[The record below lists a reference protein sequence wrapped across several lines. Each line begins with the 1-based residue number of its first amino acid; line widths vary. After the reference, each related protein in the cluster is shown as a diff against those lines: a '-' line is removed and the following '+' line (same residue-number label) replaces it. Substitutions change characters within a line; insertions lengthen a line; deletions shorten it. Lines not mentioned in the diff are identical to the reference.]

1 MAENVYR
8 KKTKIFS
15 GIVMVVSV
23 ALCLFQMY
31 AGGIS
36 NISSMTL
43 RTIHWTVISAVAI
56 VSYPAVKGKETMRWY
71 DYILLAASLFATIYV
86 AVVWPTRTI
95 QVSTNDPLFSTLD
108 KVAFLVMTLVILEI
122 ARRTTGLAL
131 TVTAAIAL
139 IYLMFL
145 GPYMPGIF
153 RHRGYSLSRVAP
165 FLLFS
170 SEGVY
175 GSALGTSASFIMLFV
190 LFGDMLE
197 AAGAGKFF
205 IDIAYGI
212 AGRFRGGPAKTA
224 VVSSALMGCVSGS
237 SIANVVTTGT
247 FTIPLMVSSGYK
259 KNSACAI
266 EAVAST
272 GGMIMPPMMG
282 AAAFI
287 LAEYVGV
294 SYGEVC
300 WAAIL
305 PAVLY
310 YLGLFLCVDKEAAA
324 NGLVGQKKEDLPK
337 PLVILKQKGYLLLPL
352 VILIYCLVRSFSP
365 QKTVF
370 WTILILIA
378 ISYLRKE
385 SRITPRK
392 ACEAMKSAV
401 KGMAPV
407 AAACAAAGLIVG
419 AINLTGVGVNFT
431 SSITRLSGGSPFVAL
446 LMTAIAALI
455 LGMGLPPVAVYIVVS
470 TVVAPALT
478 QMGFSLFASHLFVFY
493 FGIIGTITP
502 PVALT
507 AYAAAGLIEGASAF
521 KVGVRAF
528 LYGIVAFIVPFVFMY
543 DEAFLLSGTPGH
555 VILAVVTAIL
565 ALDFISAMLIGYFT
579 TRINWFGRIVCLLVG
594 ILLFLPNT
602 YTSLV
607 GIVLAGV
614 MFFLGKKK
622 RLTIFEAKEVGG
634 N

>member
-310 YLGLFLCVDKEAAA
+310 CLGLFLCVDKEAAA

-528 LYGIVAFIVPFVFMY
+528 LYGIIAFIVPFVFMY

>member
-71 DYILLAASLFATIYV
+71 DYILLAASMFATIYV

-337 PLVILKQKGYLLLPL
+337 PLAILKHKGYLLLPL

-370 WTILILIA
+370 WTILILIV

-555 VILAVVTAIL
+555 VILAVVTAVL

>member
-145 GPYMPGIF
+145 GPYMLGIF

-282 AAAFI
+282 ATAFI

-337 PLVILKQKGYLLLPL
+337 PLAILKQKGYLLLPL

-385 SRITPRK
+385 SRITLRK
-392 ACEAMKSAV
+392 AREAVKSAV

>member
-259 KNSACAI
+259 KNSVCAI

>member
-300 WAAIL
+300 RAAIL

-470 TVVAPALT
+470 TVVAPAMT

>member
-337 PLVILKQKGYLLLPL
+337 PLAILKQKGYLLLPL

-370 WTILILIA
+370 WTILILIV

>member
-310 YLGLFLCVDKEAAA
+310 CLGLFLCVDKEAAA

-370 WTILILIA
+370 WTILILIV

>member
-370 WTILILIA
+370 WTILILIV

-565 ALDFISAMLIGYFT
+565 ALVFISAMLIGYFT

>member
-190 LFGDMLE
+190 LFGGMLE

-337 PLVILKQKGYLLLPL
+337 PLLILKQKGYLLLPL

>member
-300 WAAIL
+300 WAAII

-337 PLVILKQKGYLLLPL
+337 PLAILKQKGYLLLPL

-370 WTILILIA
+370 WTILILIV

>member
-300 WAAIL
+300 WAAII

-337 PLVILKQKGYLLLPL
+337 PLAILKQKGYLLLPL

-392 ACEAMKSAV
+392 ACEAMKSTV

>member
-153 RHRGYSLSRVAP
+153 RHRGYSLSCVAP

-224 VVSSALMGCVSGS
+224 VVSSALMSCVSGS

-282 AAAFI
+282 ATAFI

-337 PLVILKQKGYLLLPL
+337 PLAILKQKGYLLLPL
-352 VILIYCLVRSFSP
+352 VILIYCLVRSFSTK
-365 QKTVF
+365 KTVF

-392 ACEAMKSAV
+392 AREAVKSAV

>member
-337 PLVILKQKGYLLLPL
+337 PLAILKQKGYLLLPL

-528 LYGIVAFIVPFVFMY
+528 LYGIIAFIVPFVFMY

>member
-56 VSYPAVKGKETMRWY
+56 VSYPAVKGKKTMRWY

-139 IYLMFL
+139 VYLMFL

-259 KNSACAI
+259 KNSVCAI

-528 LYGIVAFIVPFVFMY
+528 LYGIIAFIVPFVFMY

>member
-300 WAAIL
+300 WAAII

-337 PLVILKQKGYLLLPL
+337 PLAILKQKGYLLLPL

-614 MFFLGKKK
+614 MLFLGKKK

>member
-259 KNSACAI
+259 KNSACEI

-300 WAAIL
+300 RAAIL

-579 TRINWFGRIVCLLVG
+579 ARINWFGRIVCLLVG

>member
-86 AVVWPTRTI
+86 TVVWPTRTI

-300 WAAIL
+300 WAAVL

-370 WTILILIA
+370 WTILILIV

>member
-1 MAENVYR
+1 MAENVYQ

-95 QVSTNDPLFSTLD
+95 QVSTNDLLFSTLD

-337 PLVILKQKGYLLLPL
+337 PLAILKQKGYLLLPL

-579 TRINWFGRIVCLLVG
+579 TRINWFGRIVCLFVG

-607 GIVLAGV
+607 GIVLAGA

-622 RLTIFEAKEVGG
+622 KLTIFEAKEVGG

>member
-56 VSYPAVKGKETMRWY
+56 VSYPAVKGKKTMRWY

-370 WTILILIA
+370 WTSLILIV

-555 VILAVVTAIL
+555 VILAVVTAVL

>member
-352 VILIYCLVRSFSP
+352 VVLIYCLVRSFSP

-528 LYGIVAFIVPFVFMY
+528 LYGIIAFIVPFVFMY

>member
-131 TVTAAIAL
+131 TVTASIAL

-300 WAAIL
+300 WAAII

-579 TRINWFGRIVCLLVG
+579 IRINWFGRIVCLLVG

>member
-337 PLVILKQKGYLLLPL
+337 PLAILKQKSYLLLPL

-370 WTILILIA
+370 WTILILIV

>member
-56 VSYPAVKGKETMRWY
+56 VSYPAVKGKKTMRWY

-139 IYLMFL
+139 VYLMFL

-259 KNSACAI
+259 KNSVCAI

-528 LYGIVAFIVPFVFMY
+528 LYGIIAFIVPFVFMY

-602 YTSLV
+602 YTSIV

-622 RLTIFEAKEVGG
+622 RLTIFESKEVGG

>member
-56 VSYPAVKGKETMRWY
+56 VSYPAVKGKKTMRWY

-139 IYLMFL
+139 VYLMFL

-175 GSALGTSASFIMLFV
+175 GSALCTSASFIMLFV

-259 KNSACAI
+259 KNSVCAI

-528 LYGIVAFIVPFVFMY
+528 LYGIIAFIVPFVFMY

>member
-337 PLVILKQKGYLLLPL
+337 PLAILKHKGYLLLPL
-352 VILIYCLVRSFSP
+352 VILIYCMVRSFSP

-370 WTILILIA
+370 WTILILIV

>member
-300 WAAIL
+300 WAAII

-337 PLVILKQKGYLLLPL
+337 PLAILKQKGYLLLPL

-579 TRINWFGRIVCLLVG
+579 TRINWFGRIVCLFVG

-622 RLTIFEAKEVGG
+622 KLTIFEAKEVGG

>member
-86 AVVWPTRTI
+86 TVVWPTRTI

-370 WTILILIA
+370 WTILILIV

>member
-1 MAENVYR
+1 
-8 KKTKIFS
+8 
-15 GIVMVVSV
+15 MVVSV

-224 VVSSALMGCVSGS
+224 VVSSALMSCVSGS

-337 PLVILKQKGYLLLPL
+337 PLAILKQKGYLLLTL

-392 ACEAMKSAV
+392 ACEAVKSAV

-555 VILAVVTAIL
+555 VILAVLTAIL

>member
-175 GSALGTSASFIMLFV
+175 GSALGTSASFIVLFV

-528 LYGIVAFIVPFVFMY
+528 LYGIIAFIVPFVFMY

>member
-56 VSYPAVKGKETMRWY
+56 VSYPAVKEKETMRWY

-237 SIANVVTTGT
+237 SIANVVTTVT

-337 PLVILKQKGYLLLPL
+337 PLVILKQRGYLLLPL

-493 FGIIGTITP
+493 FGIIGAITP

>member
-224 VVSSALMGCVSGS
+224 VVRSALMGCVSGS

-259 KNSACAI
+259 KNSVCAI

-528 LYGIVAFIVPFVFMY
+528 LYGIIAFIVPFVFMY

>member
-300 WAAIL
+300 WAAII

-337 PLVILKQKGYLLLPL
+337 PLAILKQKGYLLLPL
-352 VILIYCLVRSFSP
+352 VILIYCLVCSFSP

>member
-1 MAENVYR
+1 M
-8 KKTKIFS
+8 
-15 GIVMVVSV
+15 
-23 ALCLFQMY
+23 
-31 AGGIS
+31 
-36 NISSMTL
+36 
-43 RTIHWTVISAVAI
+43 ISAVAI
-56 VSYPAVKGKETMRWY
+56 VSYPAVKGKKTMRWY

-139 IYLMFL
+139 VYLMFL

-259 KNSACAI
+259 KNSVCAI

-528 LYGIVAFIVPFVFMY
+528 LYGIIAFIVPFVFMY

>member
-300 WAAIL
+300 WAAII

-337 PLVILKQKGYLLLPL
+337 PLAILKQKGYLLLPL

>member
-36 NISSMTL
+36 NISSMML

-294 SYGEVC
+294 SYGEAC

-337 PLVILKQKGYLLLPL
+337 PLAILKQKGYLLLTL
-352 VILIYCLVRSFSP
+352 VILIYCLVRSFPP

-392 ACEAMKSAV
+392 AREAVKSAV

-607 GIVLAGV
+607 GIVLAVV

>member
-337 PLVILKQKGYLLLPL
+337 PLLILKQKGYLLLPL

>member
-71 DYILLAASLFATIYV
+71 DYIFLAASLFATIYV

-337 PLVILKQKGYLLLPL
+337 PLAILKQKGYLLLPL

>member
-1 MAENVYR
+1 
-8 KKTKIFS
+8 
-15 GIVMVVSV
+15 MVVSV

-165 FLLFS
+165 FLLLS

-175 GSALGTSASFIMLFV
+175 GSALGMSASFIMLFV

-337 PLVILKQKGYLLLPL
+337 PLAILKQKGYLLLTL

-392 ACEAMKSAV
+392 AREAVKSAG

-521 KVGVRAF
+521 KVSVRAF

-607 GIVLAGV
+607 GIVLAVV